1 MLTGLFRTLG
11 FVRADRYTA
20 AEQQLRKAQA
30 HAEKLAQSGEDA
42 KRENREWK
50 TKAGDAERRM
60 RDLEREVARQTERVE
75 KVRADLAAQL
85 ESERARVVEL
95 QDALRQ
101 RLVESDRDL
110 LVARDHLMAIE
121 VKLDILEG
129 AANVLDGRTRAL
141 LDARRQRET
150 GAPV

>member
-1 MLTGLFRTLG
+1 MLTRLFRTLG

-20 AEQQLRKAQA
+20 AEGQLRKAQA
-30 HAEKLAQSGEDA
+30 HAAKLAQSADEVKGEI
-42 KRENREWK
+42 REWK
-50 TKAGDAERRM
+50 TKAGDAERRV

-85 ESERARVVEL
+85 DAERARVAEL
-95 QDALRQ
+95 QQALRQ
-101 RLVESDRDL
+101 RLADSDRDL
-110 LVARDHLMAIE
+110 IVARDHLMAIE

-129 AANVLDGRTRAL
+129 AANVLDGRTRAVV
-141 LDARRQRET
+141 DAQRQRET